1 MNLIKINNLSK
12 SYYSIYEETKVLDDI
27 SFELNEG
34 EHLGIIGPSGCGKSS
49 LLNIISK
56 LDKNYCGQIVY
67 KNNLVIGYMF
77 QQDLLFDHLS
87 IFENCILGL
96 RIKKIINK
104 ESIEYVNYLLKK
116 YNLYKYKDNLPNQL
130 SGGMRQRAS
139 LIRTLAIKPDVLLL
153 DEAFSKLDY
162 QTRINVRN
170 DVIRILNE
178 EKKSFIMV
186 THDIEEAL
194 LLCDKIIVLSK
205 TPSKI
210 INTYIVDK
218 AKLKEQ
224 YDLIWKDLSNLYFI
238 KVI

>member
-96 RIKKIINK
+96 RIKKILNK

-218 AKLKEQ
+218 TKQKEQ
-224 YDLIWKDLSNLYFI
+224 YDLIWKDFSN
-238 KVI
+238 